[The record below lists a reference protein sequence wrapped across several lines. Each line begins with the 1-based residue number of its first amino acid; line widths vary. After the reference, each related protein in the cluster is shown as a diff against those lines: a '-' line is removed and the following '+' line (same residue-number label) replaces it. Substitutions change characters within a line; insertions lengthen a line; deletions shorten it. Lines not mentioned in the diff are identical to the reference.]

1 MAWRPRPRPTS
12 YPSPAFIMVARLS
25 ASFPRHQLRKST
37 YPTVKMPTYIVTLK
51 DDASPEQV
59 KEAKAKCTEQGGKII
74 HEYDI
79 IKGFSVS
86 YPEDAITTLESNPH
100 VKAVEPD
107 GVATIQ

>member
-1 MAWRPRPRPTS
+1 
-12 YPSPAFIMVARLS
+12 
-25 ASFPRHQLRKST
+25 
-37 YPTVKMPTYIVTLK
+37 MPTYIVTLK

-59 KEAKAKCTEQGGKII
+59 KEAKAKCVEQGGKII

-86 YPEDAITTLESNPH
+86 YPEDAITTLESNPY